1 MLNYQRVYSWQVHQS
16 FSSYVFSQFTIRQ
29 LNAIAHTFP
38 RSVSW
43 SRNSTQSSKRK
54 DHQDHL
60 ASVYLM
66 VLYEFTVYI
75 YIYMY
80 VCVCIMYVYIYIC
93 IHIYIYIHTVYCV
106 YIRYMYTCTWFCI
119 PVLRFYRY
127 RILHTSVQFARKP
140 PLISRTVVVKSS
152 FSRTDAA
159 CKACCLGR
167 GRERNG

>member
-75 YIYMY
+75 CVCMY
-80 VCVCIMYVYIYIC
+80 HVCVYIC
-93 IHIYIYIHTVYCV
+93 IHIYIHTVYCV
-106 YIRYMYTCTWFCI
+106 YIYKVYVYLYLVLYTCTSFLSIQDSTHIC
-119 PVLRFYRY
+119 PVRPKAP
-127 RILHTSVQFARKP
+127 TDFAH
-140 PLISRTVVVKSS
+140 
-152 FSRTDAA
+152 
-159 CKACCLGR
+159 R
-167 GRERNG
+167 GGEEFLQPHGCGM